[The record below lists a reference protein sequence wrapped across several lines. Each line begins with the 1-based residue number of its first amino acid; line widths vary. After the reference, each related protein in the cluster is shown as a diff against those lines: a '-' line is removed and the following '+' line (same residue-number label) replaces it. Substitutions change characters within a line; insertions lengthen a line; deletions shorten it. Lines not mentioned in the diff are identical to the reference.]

1 MLGYGGL
8 VVFFRIS
15 SSVVQNHLPSGRLS
29 HWNTEMAILQ
39 LLSVFDMR
47 IEGWNGRVYVRKLPS
62 FVPGAR

>member
-1 MLGYGGL
+1 MFGYGGF
-8 VVFFRIS
+8 VVFFRI

-29 HWNTEMAILQ
+29 HWNTEMKILQ

-62 FVPGAR
+62 FVPGAG